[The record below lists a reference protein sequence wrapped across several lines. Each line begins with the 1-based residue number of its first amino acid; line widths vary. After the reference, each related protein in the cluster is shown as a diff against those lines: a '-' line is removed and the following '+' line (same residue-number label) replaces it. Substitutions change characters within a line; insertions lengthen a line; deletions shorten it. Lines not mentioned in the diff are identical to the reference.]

1 MQELGEFC
9 VTGKP
14 AMREGVVKIREAS
27 PADLAKVVA
36 LTTAAYAAYTAVLG
50 GPPIPVTED
59 YAPRIARGEVWLLE
73 SSGELAGLMVYER
86 HADHVMIF
94 SIAVS
99 PAFQGKGFGIA
110 LLRWLETRTH
120 ALGLPEIRLYTKARM
135 ERNIALYL
143 GYGFHETGRR
153 PNPYR
158 PGWTVVDMAKQV
170 NAAAAT

>member
-1 MQELGEFC
+1 ME
-9 VTGKP
+9 
-14 AMREGVVKIREAS
+14 IREAK
-27 PADLAKVVA
+27 PADLAAVVE
-36 LTTAAYAAYTAVLG
+36 LTTAAYAPYTALLG

-59 YAPRIARGEVWLLE
+59 YAPRVAGGEVWLLE
-73 SSGELAGLMVYER
+73 TGGEIGGLMVFER

-110 LLRWLETRTH
+110 LLRWLEEQTRKMC
-120 ALGLPEIRLYTKARM
+120 LPEVRLYTNARM

-143 GYGFHETGRR
+143 AYGFHETGRR

-158 PGWTVVDMAKQV
+158 PGWILVDMAKPV
-170 NAAAAT
+170 GAAALA